1 MRVTVTNLSKGAVD
15 LMGGN
20 KVPANGTWT
29 GEMDDLHISI
39 FGASTV
45 LTVEPADDPLQ
56 PFRDEYERLSGKP
69 ANKRWGEDRLF
80 QEIEALDPQRV

>member
-1 MRVTVTNLSKGAVD
+1 MRVTVTNLSNGAID
-15 LMGGN
+15 LPGGN
-20 KVPANGTWT
+20 IVPANGDWT
-29 GEMDDLHISI
+29 GEMSKHDFDI
-39 FGASTV
+39 FGMSSV

-80 QEIEALDPQRV
+80 QEIEALDPKRV